1 MNVRWEE
8 KNNAKANQSKFLA
21 IWDAVGGVDPRRLSH
36 KHLAFITMRRRRP
49 TSTARTHKT
58 AQNETINV
66 ISTSWPVSN
75 EVLWFMLLFY
85 FQSKFA
91 QLNGYTKC
99 HVSCVTTQVSQSH
112 NEFVDQNQNSL
123 RENITIRN
131 WETRSIVDEVKH
143 PIV

>member
-8 KNNAKANQSKFLA
+8 KNNTKANQSKFLA

-66 ISTSWPVSN
+66 ISQSAMKSYD
-75 EVLWFMLLFY
+75 LFALLFY